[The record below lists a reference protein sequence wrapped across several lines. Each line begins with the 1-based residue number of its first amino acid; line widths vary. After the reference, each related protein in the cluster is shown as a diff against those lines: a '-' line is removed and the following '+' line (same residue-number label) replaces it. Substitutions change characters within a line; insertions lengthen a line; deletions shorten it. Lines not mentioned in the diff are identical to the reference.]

1 MTTDQKLNVC
11 IITGMMALGMG
22 IYAFVA
28 KRIDDRSEEEH
39 QAMMK
44 YYERNYGIVVND
56 QEDE

>member
-11 IITGMMALGMG
+11 IVAGTMILMSG
-22 IYAFVA
+22 IYAFFA
-28 KRIDDRSEEEH
+28 KRLDDRSEEEH

-44 YYERNYGIVVND
+44 YYERNYGIVVDD

>member
-11 IITGMMALGMG
+11 IVAGTMALLSG
-22 IYAFVA
+22 IYWWFA

-39 QAMMK
+39 QALMK
-44 YYERNYGIVVND
+44 YFGRKYGIVVND